1 LINGSLNLTR
11 IYFLVFFSTIFISP
25 SSTKYYHPPT
35 LKTCT
40 HVKKKMRKI
49 IFFGKK
55 VSKKPFGQNY
65 KPIHFVATVSL
76 RYFVS
81 KKIFRK

>member
-1 LINGSLNLTR
+1 MYACEEENEKNN
-11 IYFLVFFSTIFISP
+11 F
-25 SSTKYYHPPT
+25 
-35 LKTCT
+35 
-40 HVKKKMRKI
+40 
-49 IFFGKK
+49 FFGKK

-65 KPIHFVATVSL
+65 KPINFVATVSL